1 MSFIIDKQTL
11 DDLEIP
17 GKKGKR
23 SVQSIFDLTKTKGG
37 SQQIDEIFQ
46 YPLRTADEIK
56 KRIDVFKFFSELN
69 EAFPVNVMDVDL
81 MEQYLRN
88 TDERTLLRR
97 EKKTW
102 IKNIKGFLQPDPQK
116 QSLILAIRSVINIGR
131 AIGIYLERIS
141 ERALKSSFEHT
152 FKELKGCRELIPDYQ
167 DPTWE
172 QLTELDYYFR
182 FEKREQLQRLL
193 NLIYSLDVNITVSRV
208 SKERHFVFPAVAD
221 GPGSIVEI
229 TGLRHPHLNGAVEND
244 IQATAANNLIFLT
257 GVNMA
262 GKSTFMKSFGIAVFL
277 AHLGFPVPAHKM
289 TYSVFDGLLTTI
301 NLSDNVSIGH
311 SHFYAEV
318 IRLRNM
324 AEYLKKR
331 KKMVIIID
339 ELFRGTNVKDAYDAT
354 VAITSAFSKQH
365 TSLFVISTHIIEAGK
380 KLSEVDLPISYVSLP
395 TIMKE
400 GKPIYTYKLQN
411 GITSDRH
418 GMLII
423 ENEGILETLNK
434 NLPGI

>member
-23 SVQSIFDLTKTKGG
+23 SIQSLFNLTKTKGG
-37 SQQIDEIFQ
+37 NQQIAEMFQ
-46 YPLRTADEIK
+46 YPLRTADGIK
-56 KRIDVFKFFSELN
+56 KRIDVFKFFSEIN
-69 EAFPVNVMDVDL
+69 EEFPVNVMDIDL

-88 TDERTLLRR
+88 TDERTLLRH
-97 EKKTW
+97 EKGTF
-102 IKNIKGFLQPDPQK
+102 IKNIKEFIQPNPQN
-116 QSLILAIRSVINIGR
+116 QLLILAIKAVINIGR
-131 AIGIYLERIS
+131 KIGIFLEKIAEKTFTS
-141 ERALKSSFEHT
+141 PFHHT
-152 FKELKGCRELIPDYQ
+152 FNELKLYRDLIPDYE
-167 DPTWE
+167 DPKWE

-193 NLIYSLDVNITVSRV
+193 NLIYSLDVNITVSVV
-208 SKERHFVFPAVAD
+208 SKKQNFVFPTVSD
-221 GPGSIVEI
+221 GPGSILEI
-229 TGLRHPHLNGAVEND
+229 TGLRHPHLMGAVDND
-244 IQATAANNLIFLT
+244 INATAAENLIFLT

-277 AHLGFPVPAHKM
+277 AHLGFPVPARKM
-289 TYSVFDGLLTTI
+289 TFSVFDGLLTTI
-301 NLSDNVSIGH
+301 NLSDNLSIGH

-354 VAITSAFSKQH
+354 VSITSAFSKQC
-365 TSLFVISTHIIEAGK
+365 TSIFLISTHIIEAGK
-380 KLSEVDLPISYVSLP
+380 KLSEVNLTISYVSLP
-395 TIMKE
+395 AVMKE
-400 GKPIYTYKLQN
+400 GKPLYTYKLQN
-411 GITSDRH
+411 GITNDRH
-418 GMLII
+418 GMLLI